1 MATTGWL
8 GEQTVFTI
16 QSGTYSTWIAS
27 NVYISSN
34 TRSGNNVTV
43 SGTIKLYIRC
53 NWQTSGLVAYY
64 GDPITVTPRG
74 GSAIEIKGWTST
86 TSLDFYK
93 DQEIG
98 SVDFTTTYSE
108 PASTTS
114 STFSVYYKDTRRD
127 DWVNTTLS
135 WTASVD
141 PGYVAP
147 STPTVSLG
155 SLTKSSIVITYGT
168 SSYGTPSSG
177 TTYLYG
183 GASPSPTSQITS
195 KNTTG
200 SSSYTQSGLASNTR
214 YYYRARA
221 NNGQL
226 NSNYS
231 TEKNAVTL
239 ASSPSVSVGSVS
251 GNSATINYS
260 TAADGGE
267 YSKTI
272 QYSTDGGATWKK
284 GALVTGGSAQTGSF
298 TIDNLPS
305 GENTVLVRTN
315 TDSGADTPITIN
327 VEIQTKV
334 KFYGPVRRYKVVS
347 GYTSSVNENMFSG
360 FTAEGFM
367 QSYEEKF
374 GAMYGV
380 PDHITVNHE
389 AEDGST
395 TTGKCIWI
403 YFDNGTR
410 KFCTEV
416 TASIVMDLNIWG
428 MNFPGS
434 EGSLTP
440 NADTVTLNSIY
451 YDGYKSKE
459 VKKLYGSVKN
469 YEGADG
475 LTHER
480 VMTDQPESIVDVN
493 QTAFLNFLKN
503 SNLFKKDVEKYGE
516 PQQLLCYVATLG
528 STHNVYVAG
537 GYGQGVT
544 SAWYFHASNPDWT
557 VVASQLLSATGITLE
572 TSANLSASRINLIN
586 PRYSSVSKKIIKLY
600 GSANGQSELV
610 FSDES

>member
-1 MATTGWL
+1 MATAYSDEVAVGSYNRIRL
-8 GEQTVFTI
+8 RVEY
-16 QSGTYSTWIAS
+16 SGTSASCHIEFRRTSTYTTTWGDDAAQITFNGRTVDAPYWYTGTVDSTWREIDSAS
-27 NVYISSN
+27 GFTVPL
-34 TRSGNNVTV
+34 SGGTFTWVFNNPLSASVLGC
-43 SGTIKLYIRC
+43 SGTITIGS
-53 NWQTSGLVAYY
+53 QTSPPTGL
-64 GDPITVTPRG
+64 
-74 GSAIEIKGWTST
+74 S
-86 TSLDFYK
+86 
-93 DQEIG
+93 
-98 SVDFTTTYSE
+98 
-108 PASTTS
+108 
-114 STFSVYYKDTRRD
+114 
-127 DWVNTTLS
+127 
-135 WTASVD
+135 
-141 PGYVAP
+141 
-147 STPTVSLG
+147 VSLVEKYTDG
-155 SLTKSSIVITYGT
+155 AKFNVSVSSYGNPSSASGRYIEAAILGT
-168 SSYGTPSSG
+168 SSYGAPYRFST
-177 TTYLYG
+177 
-183 GASPSPTSQITS
+183 AS
-195 KNTTG
+195 NT
-200 SSSYTQSGLASNTR
+200 SSSAITVKNSGSGSLTVQPNTR
-214 YYYRARA
+214 YYYGAYA
-221 NNGQL
+221 SNTQLSTNKVQGQF
-226 NSNYS
+226 
-231 TEKNAVTL
+231 VTL
-239 ASSPSVSVGSVS
+239 APSPTVTVGSVS

-260 TAADGGE
+260 TVADGGV
-267 YSKTI
+267 YDKTI
-272 QYSTDGGATWKK
+272 QYSTDGGTTWQTGAT
-284 GALVTGGSAQTGSF
+284 VTGGSAQSGSF
-298 TIDNLPS
+298 TIDNLPG

-315 TDSGADTPITIN
+315 TTSGSDSPISITI
-327 VEIQTKV
+327 EIEKLA
-334 KFYGPVRRYKVVS
+334 KFYGPALRYKIVG

-440 NADTVTLNSIY
+440 DADTVTLNSIY

-493 QTAFLNFLKN
+493 QTAFLDFLEN

-516 PQQLLCYVATLG
+516 PQQLMCYVATLG

-544 SAWYFHASNPDWT
+544 SAWYFHASNSDWT

-572 TSANLSASRINLIN
+572 TSANLSASRINLVN
-586 PRYSSVSKKIIKLY
+586 PRYSSVSKRITKLY
-600 GSANGQSELV
+600 GSLNGEAKLV
-610 FSDES
+610 FKDES

>member
-1 MATTGWL
+1 MATAYSDEVAVGSYNRIRLRVEYSGTSASCHIEFRRTSTYTTTWGDDAAQITFN
-8 GEQTVFTI
+8 GQTVDAPYWYT
-16 QSGTYSTWIAS
+16 GTVDSTWREIDSAS
-27 NVYISSN
+27 GFTVPL
-34 TRSGNNVTV
+34 SGGTFTWVFNNPLSASVLGC
-43 SGTIKLYIRC
+43 SGTITIGS
-53 NWQTSGLVAYY
+53 QTSPPTGLSVSLVEKYTNGAKFNVSVSSY
-64 GDPITVTPRG
+64 GNPSSASGRWIEAGISDTNSWAGNLRSANKTNTSSSSITVNNSST
-74 GSAIEIKGWTST
+74 KT
-86 TSLDFYK
+86 TSLTI
-93 DQEIG
+93 Q
-98 SVDFTTTYSE
+98 
-108 PASTTS
+108 P
-114 STFSVYYKDTRRD
+114 
-127 DWVNTTLS
+127 
-135 WTASVD
+135 
-141 PGYVAP
+141 
-147 STPTVSLG
+147 
-155 SLTKSSIVITYGT
+155 
-168 SSYGTPSSG
+168 
-177 TTYLYG
+177 
-183 GASPSPTSQITS
+183 
-195 KNTTG
+195 
-200 SSSYTQSGLASNTR
+200 NTR
-214 YYYRARA
+214 YYFGGYAW
-221 NNGQL
+221 NTVHDTSGMFGNF
-226 NSNYS
+226 
-231 TEKNAVTL
+231 VTL
-239 ASSPSVSVGSVS
+239 APSPTVTVGSVS

-260 TAADGGE
+260 TVADGG
-267 YSKTI
+267 YYNKTI
-272 QYSTDGGATWKK
+272 QYSTDGGTTWQTGAT
-284 GALVTGGSAQTGSF
+284 VTGGSAQSGSF
-298 TIDNLPS
+298 TIDNLPG

-315 TDSGADTPITIN
+315 TTSGSDSPISITI
-327 VEIQTKV
+327 EIEKLA
-334 KFYGPVRRYKVVS
+334 KFYGPALRYKIVG

-440 NADTVTLNSIY
+440 DADTVTLNSIY

-493 QTAFLNFLKN
+493 QTAFLNFLEN

-544 SAWYFHASNPDWT
+544 SAWYFHASNSDWT

-572 TSANLSASRINLIN
+572 TSANLSASRINLVN
-586 PRYSSVSKKIIKLY
+586 PRYSSVSKKITKLY
-600 GSANGQSELV
+600 GSLNGEAKLV
-610 FSDES
+610 FKDES

>member
-1 MATTGWL
+1 MATAYSDEVAVGSYNRIRL
-8 GEQTVFTI
+8 RVEY
-16 QSGTYSTWIAS
+16 SGTSASCHIEFRRTSTYTTTWGDDAAQITFNGRTVDAPYWYTGTVDSTWREIDSAS
-27 NVYISSN
+27 GFTVPL
-34 TRSGNNVTV
+34 SGGTFTWVFNNPLSASVLGC
-43 SGTIKLYIRC
+43 SGTITIGS
-53 NWQTSGLVAYY
+53 QTSPPTGL
-64 GDPITVTPRG
+64 
-74 GSAIEIKGWTST
+74 S
-86 TSLDFYK
+86 
-93 DQEIG
+93 
-98 SVDFTTTYSE
+98 
-108 PASTTS
+108 
-114 STFSVYYKDTRRD
+114 
-127 DWVNTTLS
+127 
-135 WTASVD
+135 
-141 PGYVAP
+141 
-147 STPTVSLG
+147 VSLVEKYTDG
-155 SLTKSSIVITYGT
+155 AKFNVSVSSYGNPSSASGRYIEAAILGT
-168 SSYGTPSSG
+168 SSYGAPYRFST
-177 TTYLYG
+177 
-183 GASPSPTSQITS
+183 AS
-195 KNTTG
+195 NT
-200 SSSYTQSGLASNTR
+200 SSSAITVKNSGSGSLTVQPNTR
-214 YYYRARA
+214 YYYGAYA
-221 NNGQL
+221 NNTQLSTNKVQGQF
-226 NSNYS
+226 
-231 TEKNAVTL
+231 VTL
-239 ASSPSVSVGSVS
+239 APSPTVTVGSVS

-260 TAADGGE
+260 TVADGGV
-267 YSKTI
+267 YDKTI
-272 QYSTDGGATWKK
+272 QYSTDGGTTWQTGAT
-284 GALVTGGSAQTGSF
+284 VTGGSAQSGSF
-298 TIDNLPS
+298 TIDNLPG

-315 TDSGADTPITIN
+315 TTSGSDSPISITI
-327 VEIQTKV
+327 EIEKLA
-334 KFYGPVRRYKVVS
+334 KFYGPALRYKIVG

-440 NADTVTLNSIY
+440 DADTVTLNSIY

-480 VMTDQPESIVDVN
+480 VMTDQPESIVDVD
-493 QTAFLNFLKN
+493 QTAFLDFLEN

-544 SAWYFHASNPDWT
+544 SAWYFHASNSDWT

-586 PRYSSVSKKIIKLY
+586 PRYSSVSKKITKLY
-600 GSANGQSELV
+600 GSLNGEAKLV
-610 FSDES
+610 FKDES

>member
-1 MATTGWL
+1 MATAYSDEVAVGSYNRIRL
-8 GEQTVFTI
+8 RVDY
-16 QSGTYSTWIAS
+16 SGTSASCHIEFRRTSTYTTTWGDDAAQITFNGRTVDAPYWYTGTVDSTWREIDSAS
-27 NVYISSN
+27 GFTVPL
-34 TRSGNNVTV
+34 SGGTFTWVFNNPLSASVLGC
-43 SGTIKLYIRC
+43 SGTITIGS
-53 NWQTSGLVAYY
+53 QTSPPTGL
-64 GDPITVTPRG
+64 
-74 GSAIEIKGWTST
+74 S
-86 TSLDFYK
+86 
-93 DQEIG
+93 
-98 SVDFTTTYSE
+98 
-108 PASTTS
+108 
-114 STFSVYYKDTRRD
+114 
-127 DWVNTTLS
+127 
-135 WTASVD
+135 
-141 PGYVAP
+141 
-147 STPTVSLG
+147 VSLVEKYTDG
-155 SLTKSSIVITYGT
+155 AKFNVSVSSYGNPSSASGRYIEAAILGT
-168 SSYGTPSSG
+168 SSYGAPYRFST
-177 TTYLYG
+177 
-183 GASPSPTSQITS
+183 AS
-195 KNTTG
+195 NT
-200 SSSYTQSGLASNTR
+200 SSSAITVKNSGSGSLTVQPNTR
-214 YYYRARA
+214 YYYGAYA
-221 NNGQL
+221 SNTQLSTNKVQGQF
-226 NSNYS
+226 
-231 TEKNAVTL
+231 VTL
-239 ASSPSVSVGSVS
+239 APSPTVTVGSVS

-260 TAADGGE
+260 TVADGGV
-267 YSKTI
+267 YDKTI
-272 QYSTDGGATWKK
+272 QYSTDGGTTWQTGAT
-284 GALVTGGSAQTGSF
+284 VTGGSAQSGSF
-298 TIDNLPS
+298 TIDNLPG

-315 TDSGADTPITIN
+315 TTSGSDSPISITI
-327 VEIQTKV
+327 EIEKLA
-334 KFYGPVRRYKVVS
+334 KFYGPALRYKIVG

-440 NADTVTLNSIY
+440 DADTVTLNSIY

-480 VMTDQPESIVDVN
+480 VMTDQPESIVDVD

-544 SAWYFHASNPDWT
+544 SAWYFHASNSDWT

-586 PRYSSVSKKIIKLY
+586 PRYSSVSKKITRLY
-600 GSANGQSELV
+600 GSLNGEAKLV
-610 FSDES
+610 FKDES

>member
-1 MATTGWL
+1 MATAYSDEVAVGSYNRIRLRVDYSGTSASCHIEFRRTSTYTTTWGDDAAQITFN
-8 GEQTVFTI
+8 GQTVDAPYWYT
-16 QSGTYSTWIAS
+16 GTVDSTWREIDSAS
-27 NVYISSN
+27 GFTVPL
-34 TRSGNNVTV
+34 SGGTFTWVFNNPLSASVLGC
-43 SGTIKLYIRC
+43 SGTITIGS
-53 NWQTSGLVAYY
+53 QTSPPTGL
-64 GDPITVTPRG
+64 
-74 GSAIEIKGWTST
+74 S
-86 TSLDFYK
+86 
-93 DQEIG
+93 
-98 SVDFTTTYSE
+98 
-108 PASTTS
+108 
-114 STFSVYYKDTRRD
+114 
-127 DWVNTTLS
+127 
-135 WTASVD
+135 
-141 PGYVAP
+141 
-147 STPTVSLG
+147 VSLVEKYTDG
-155 SLTKSSIVITYGT
+155 AKFNVSVSSYGNPSSASGRYIEAAILGT
-168 SSYGTPSSG
+168 SSYGAPYRFST
-177 TTYLYG
+177 
-183 GASPSPTSQITS
+183 AS
-195 KNTTG
+195 NT
-200 SSSYTQSGLASNTR
+200 SSSAITVKNSGSGSLTVQPNTR
-214 YYYRARA
+214 YYYGAYA
-221 NNGQL
+221 SNTQLSTNKVQGQF
-226 NSNYS
+226 
-231 TEKNAVTL
+231 VTL
-239 ASSPSVSVGSVS
+239 APSPTVTVGSVS

-260 TAADGGE
+260 TVADGGV
-267 YSKTI
+267 YDKTI
-272 QYSTDGGATWKK
+272 QYSTDGGTTWQTGAT
-284 GALVTGGSAQTGSF
+284 VTGGSAQSGSF
-298 TIDNLPS
+298 TIDNLPG

-315 TDSGADTPITIN
+315 TTSGSDSPISITI
-327 VEIQTKV
+327 EIEKLA
-334 KFYGPVRRYKVVS
+334 KFYGPALRYKIVG

-440 NADTVTLNSIY
+440 DADTVTLNSIY

-528 STHNVYVAG
+528 STHKVYVAG

-544 SAWYFHASNPDWT
+544 SAWYFYASDSDWT

-572 TSANLSASRINLIN
+572 TSVNLSASRINLIN
-586 PRYSSVSKKIIKLY
+586 PRYSSVSKKITRLY
-600 GSANGQSELV
+600 GSLNGEAKLV
-610 FSDES
+610 FKDES

>member
-1 MATTGWL
+1 MATAYSDEVAVGSYNRIRLRVDYSGTSASCHIEFRRTSTYTTTWGDDAAQITFN
-8 GEQTVFTI
+8 GQTVDAPYWYT
-16 QSGTYSTWIAS
+16 GTVDSTWREIDSAS
-27 NVYISSN
+27 GFTVPL
-34 TRSGNNVTV
+34 SGGTFTWVFNNPLSASVLGC
-43 SGTIKLYIRC
+43 SGTITIGS
-53 NWQTSGLVAYY
+53 QTSPPTGL
-64 GDPITVTPRG
+64 
-74 GSAIEIKGWTST
+74 S
-86 TSLDFYK
+86 
-93 DQEIG
+93 
-98 SVDFTTTYSE
+98 
-108 PASTTS
+108 
-114 STFSVYYKDTRRD
+114 
-127 DWVNTTLS
+127 
-135 WTASVD
+135 
-141 PGYVAP
+141 
-147 STPTVSLG
+147 VSLVEKYTDG
-155 SLTKSSIVITYGT
+155 AKFNVSVSSYGNPSSASGRYIEAAILGT
-168 SSYGTPSSG
+168 SSYGAPYRFST
-177 TTYLYG
+177 
-183 GASPSPTSQITS
+183 AS
-195 KNTTG
+195 NT
-200 SSSYTQSGLASNTR
+200 SSSAITVKNSGSGSLTVQPNTR
-214 YYYRARA
+214 YYYGAYA
-221 NNGQL
+221 SNTQLSTNKVQGQF
-226 NSNYS
+226 
-231 TEKNAVTL
+231 VTL
-239 ASSPSVSVGSVS
+239 SPSPTVTVGSVS

-260 TAADGGE
+260 TVADGGV
-267 YSKTI
+267 YDKTI
-272 QYSTDGGATWKK
+272 QYSTDGGTTWQTGAT
-284 GALVTGGSAQTGSF
+284 VTGGSAQSGSF
-298 TIDNLPS
+298 TIDNLPG

-315 TDSGADTPITIN
+315 TTSGSDSPISITI
-327 VEIQTKV
+327 EIEKLA
-334 KFYGPVRRYKVVS
+334 KFYGPALRYKIVG

-440 NADTVTLNSIY
+440 DADTVTLNSIY

-528 STHNVYVAG
+528 STHKVYVAG

-544 SAWYFHASNPDWT
+544 SAWYFYASDSDWT

-586 PRYSSVSKKIIKLY
+586 PRYSSVSKKITRLY
-600 GSANGQSELV
+600 GSLNGEAKLV
-610 FSDES
+610 FKDES

>member
-1 MATTGWL
+1 MATAYSDEVAVGSYNRIRLRVDYSGTSASCHIEFRRTSTYTTTWGDDAAQITFN
-8 GEQTVFTI
+8 GQTVDAPYWYT
-16 QSGTYSTWIAS
+16 GTVDSTWREIDSAS
-27 NVYISSN
+27 GFTVPL
-34 TRSGNNVTV
+34 SGGTFTWVFNNPLSASVLGC
-43 SGTIKLYIRC
+43 SGTITIGS
-53 NWQTSGLVAYY
+53 QTSPPTGL
-64 GDPITVTPRG
+64 
-74 GSAIEIKGWTST
+74 S
-86 TSLDFYK
+86 
-93 DQEIG
+93 
-98 SVDFTTTYSE
+98 
-108 PASTTS
+108 
-114 STFSVYYKDTRRD
+114 
-127 DWVNTTLS
+127 
-135 WTASVD
+135 
-141 PGYVAP
+141 
-147 STPTVSLG
+147 VSLVEKYTDG
-155 SLTKSSIVITYGT
+155 AKFNVSVSSYGNPSSASGRYIEAAILGT
-168 SSYGTPSSG
+168 SSYGAPYRFST
-177 TTYLYG
+177 
-183 GASPSPTSQITS
+183 AS
-195 KNTTG
+195 NT
-200 SSSYTQSGLASNTR
+200 SSSAITVKNSGSGSLTVQPNTR
-214 YYYRARA
+214 YYYGAYA
-221 NNGQL
+221 SNTQLSTNKVQGQF
-226 NSNYS
+226 
-231 TEKNAVTL
+231 VTL
-239 ASSPSVSVGSVS
+239 APSPTVTVGSVS

-260 TAADGGE
+260 TVADGGV
-267 YSKTI
+267 YDKTI
-272 QYSTDGGATWKK
+272 QYSTDGGTTWQTGAT
-284 GALVTGGSAQTGSF
+284 VTGGSAQSGSF
-298 TIDNLPS
+298 TIDNLPG

-315 TDSGADTPITIN
+315 TTSGSDSPISITI
-327 VEIQTKV
+327 EIEKLA
-334 KFYGPVRRYKVVS
+334 KFYGPALRYKIVG

-395 TTGKCIWI
+395 NTGKCIWI

-440 NADTVTLNSIY
+440 DADTVTLNSIY

-493 QTAFLNFLKN
+493 QTAFLNFLEN

-528 STHNVYVAG
+528 STHKVYVAG

-544 SAWYFHASNPDWT
+544 SAWYFYASDSDWT

-572 TSANLSASRINLIN
+572 TSVNLSASRINLIN
-586 PRYSSVSKKIIKLY
+586 PRYSSVSKKITRLY
-600 GSANGQSELV
+600 GSLNGEAKLV
-610 FSDES
+610 FKDES

>member
-1 MATTGWL
+1 MATAYSDEVAVGSYNRIRLRVDYSGTSASCHIEFRRTSTYTTTWGDDAAQITFN
-8 GEQTVFTI
+8 GQTVDAPYWYT
-16 QSGTYSTWIAS
+16 GTVDSTWREIDSAS
-27 NVYISSN
+27 GFTVPL
-34 TRSGNNVTV
+34 SGGTFTWVFNNPLSASVLGC
-43 SGTIKLYIRC
+43 SGTITIGS
-53 NWQTSGLVAYY
+53 QTSPPTGL
-64 GDPITVTPRG
+64 
-74 GSAIEIKGWTST
+74 S
-86 TSLDFYK
+86 
-93 DQEIG
+93 
-98 SVDFTTTYSE
+98 
-108 PASTTS
+108 
-114 STFSVYYKDTRRD
+114 
-127 DWVNTTLS
+127 
-135 WTASVD
+135 
-141 PGYVAP
+141 
-147 STPTVSLG
+147 VSLVEKYTDG
-155 SLTKSSIVITYGT
+155 AKFNVSVSSYGNPSSASGRYIEAAILGT
-168 SSYGTPSSG
+168 SSYGAPYRFST
-177 TTYLYG
+177 
-183 GASPSPTSQITS
+183 AS
-195 KNTTG
+195 NT
-200 SSSYTQSGLASNTR
+200 SSSAITVKNSGSGSLTVQPNTR
-214 YYYRARA
+214 YYYGAYA
-221 NNGQL
+221 SNTQLSTNKVQGQF
-226 NSNYS
+226 
-231 TEKNAVTL
+231 VTL
-239 ASSPSVSVGSVS
+239 APSPTVTVGSVS

-260 TAADGGE
+260 TVADGGV
-267 YSKTI
+267 YDKTI
-272 QYSTDGGATWKK
+272 QYSTDGGTTWQTGAT
-284 GALVTGGSAQTGSF
+284 VTGGSAQSGSF
-298 TIDNLPS
+298 TIDNLPG

-315 TDSGADTPITIN
+315 TTSGSDSPISITI
-327 VEIQTKV
+327 EIEKLA
-334 KFYGPVRRYKVVS
+334 KFYGPALRYKIVG

-440 NADTVTLNSIY
+440 DADTVTLNSIY

-528 STHNVYVAG
+528 STHKVYVAG

-544 SAWYFHASNPDWT
+544 SAWYFYASDSDWT

-586 PRYSSVSKKIIKLY
+586 PRYSSVSKKITRLY
-600 GSANGQSELV
+600 GSLNGEAKLV
-610 FSDES
+610 FKDES

>member
-1 MATTGWL
+1 MATAYSDEVAVGSYNRIRLRVEYSGTSASCHIEFRRTSTYTTTWGDDAAQITFN
-8 GEQTVFTI
+8 GQTVDAPYWYT
-16 QSGTYSTWIAS
+16 GTVDSTWREIDSAS
-27 NVYISSN
+27 GFTVPL
-34 TRSGNNVTV
+34 SGGTFTWVFNNPLSASVLGC
-43 SGTIKLYIRC
+43 SGTITIGS
-53 NWQTSGLVAYY
+53 QTSPPTGLSVSLVEKYTDGAKFNVSVSSY
-64 GDPITVTPRG
+64 GNPSSASGRWIEAGISDTNSWAGNLRSANKTNTSSSSITVNNSST
-74 GSAIEIKGWTST
+74 KT
-86 TSLDFYK
+86 TSLTI
-93 DQEIG
+93 Q
-98 SVDFTTTYSE
+98 
-108 PASTTS
+108 P
-114 STFSVYYKDTRRD
+114 
-127 DWVNTTLS
+127 
-135 WTASVD
+135 
-141 PGYVAP
+141 
-147 STPTVSLG
+147 
-155 SLTKSSIVITYGT
+155 
-168 SSYGTPSSG
+168 
-177 TTYLYG
+177 
-183 GASPSPTSQITS
+183 
-195 KNTTG
+195 
-200 SSSYTQSGLASNTR
+200 NTR
-214 YYYRARA
+214 YYFGGYAW
-221 NNGQL
+221 NTVHDTSGMFGNF
-226 NSNYS
+226 
-231 TEKNAVTL
+231 VTL
-239 ASSPSVSVGSVS
+239 APSPTVTVGSVS

-260 TAADGGE
+260 TVADGG
-267 YSKTI
+267 YYNKTI
-272 QYSTDGGATWKK
+272 QYSTDGGTTWQTGAT
-284 GALVTGGSAQTGSF
+284 VTGGSAQSGSF
-298 TIDNLPS
+298 TIDNLPG

-315 TDSGADTPITIN
+315 TTSGSDSPISITI
-327 VEIQTKV
+327 EIEKLA
-334 KFYGPVRRYKVVS
+334 KFYGPALRYKIVG

-440 NADTVTLNSIY
+440 DADTVTLNSIY

-493 QTAFLNFLKN
+493 QTAFLNFLEN

-544 SAWYFHASNPDWT
+544 SAWYFHASNSDWT

-572 TSANLSASRINLIN
+572 TSANLSASRINLVN
-586 PRYSSVSKKIIKLY
+586 PRYSSVSKKITKLY
-600 GSANGQSELV
+600 GSLNGEAKLV
-610 FSDES
+610 FKDES